1 MTLRIILADDHPI
14 VRSGVRA
21 LLERNSLHVV
31 AEAGSTDELF
41 TALANH
47 ECDVLL
53 TDFSM
58 PGGQLADGLAML
70 ERLREQWP
78 QLPIIVLTMMNN
90 PGVLSSILATGVRGL
105 LNKSDALSELPLAI
119 QAISHGRDYVSAS
132 GGHQLDQMEGHETS
146 RLALS
151 PREAEVLR
159 LFVSGL
165 TVSQIAEQLDRSIK
179 TVSRQKMDGMSKLGL
194 KTDLEVYAYARE
206 HGLLA

>member
-21 LLERNSLHVV
+21 LLERNNLQVV
-31 AEAGSTDELF
+31 AEASSTDELAA
-41 TALANH
+41 ALASH
-47 ECDVLL
+47 PCDVLL

-58 PGGQLADGLAML
+58 PGGQLADGLALL
-70 ERLREQWP
+70 EHLRTQWP

-90 PGVLSSILATGVRGL
+90 PAVLSSILGTGVRGL

-119 QAISHGRDYVSAS
+119 QAVSHGRPYVSAT
-132 GGHQLDQMEGHETS
+132 GGQQLEQMEGHDST
-146 RLALS
+146 RVPLS
-151 PREAEVLR
+151 PREAEVLG

-165 TVSQIAEQLDRSIK
+165 TVSQIAGQLDRSIK

-206 HGLLA
+206 HGLLG

>member
-21 LLERNSLHVV
+21 LLERNNLQVV

-41 TALANH
+41 TALANN

-70 ERLREQWP
+70 EALRGKWP

-119 QAISHGRDYVSAS
+119 QAVSHGRDYVSAS
-132 GGHQLDQMEGHETS
+132 GGHQLEQMEGHDST
-146 RLALS
+146 RLPLS
-151 PREAEVLR
+151 PREAEVLGM
-159 LFVSGL
+159 FVSGL

-179 TVSRQKMDGMSKLGL
+179 TVSRQKMDGMAKLGL

>member
-21 LLERNSLHVV
+21 LLERNNLQVV

-41 TALANH
+41 TALANN

-70 ERLREQWP
+70 EALRGKWP
-78 QLPIIVLTMMNN
+78 KLPIIVLTMMNN

-105 LNKSDALSELPLAI
+105 LNKSDALSELPLA
-119 QAISHGRDYVSAS
+119 
-132 GGHQLDQMEGHETS
+132 
-146 RLALS
+146 
-151 PREAEVLR
+151 
-159 LFVSGL
+159 
-165 TVSQIAEQLDRSIK
+165 
-179 TVSRQKMDGMSKLGL
+179 
-194 KTDLEVYAYARE
+194 
-206 HGLLA
+206 

>member
-14 VRSGVRA
+14 VRSGVRV
-21 LLERNSLHVV
+21 LLERNNMQVV
-31 AEAGSTDELF
+31 AEAGSTGELVRALDE
-41 TALANH
+41 H
-47 ECDVLL
+47 PCDVLL

-58 PGGQLADGLAML
+58 PGGQLPDGLAML
-70 ERLREQWP
+70 EHLRSRWP
-78 QLPIIVLTMMNN
+78 QVPIIVLTMMNN
-90 PGVLSSILATGVRGL
+90 PGVLSSILGTGVRGL

-119 QAISHGRDYVSAS
+119 QAVSHGREYVSAA
-132 GGHQLDQMEGHETS
+132 GGHQLDQMEGHDST
-146 RLALS
+146 RLPLS
-151 PREAEVLR
+151 PREAEVLG

-165 TVSQIAEQLDRSIK
+165 TVSQIAERLDRSIK

>member
-21 LLERNSLHVV
+21 LLERNNLQVV
-31 AEAGSTDELF
+31 AEAGSTGELF

-70 ERLREQWP
+70 EALRGKLP

-119 QAISHGRDYVSAS
+119 QAVSHGRDYVSAS
-132 GGHQLDQMEGHETS
+132 GGHQLEQMEGHDST
-146 RLALS
+146 RLPLS
-151 PREAEVLR
+151 PREAEVLG

-179 TVSRQKMDGMSKLGL
+179 TVSRQKMDGMAKLGL

-206 HGLLA
+206 HGLLT

>member
-21 LLERNSLHVV
+21 LLERNNLHVV
-31 AEAGSTDELF
+31 AEAGSTDELVA
-41 TALANH
+41 ALETH

-70 ERLREQWP
+70 EHLRGRWP
-78 QLPIIVLTMMNN
+78 KLPIIVLTMMNN

-119 QAISHGRDYVSAS
+119 QAVSHGRDYVSAS
-132 GGHQLDQMEGHETS
+132 GGHQLEQMEGHDS
-146 RLALS
+146 ARLPLS
-151 PREAEVLR
+151 PREAEVLG

-206 HGLLA
+206 HGLLT